1 MTKRTWTTDEI
12 LDWADA
18 EMNRLEGI
26 GLTDNQLYI
35 TKEVIRLSK
44 ETNND

>member
-1 MTKRTWTTDEI
+1 MTKQTWTTDEI

-26 GLTDNQLYI
+26 GLTDNQIYI
-35 TKEVIRLSK
+35 IKEVIGLSK